1 MSEIV
6 VAPGTTTPQ
15 LGLIVTST
23 EPITLRQDTPE
34 SAIIAIGSSLTDQIE
49 VESIAASIAVNLS
62 GEAGDDILGG
72 AALADT
78 IAGGAGNDQIV
89 GNLGGD
95 TLTGGTGADAIDGN
109 AGADRID
116 GGAGNDDITP
126 GAGRDIITTGTGRD
140 VVRIDTVRGG
150 VDRIT
155 DFAKQDTIEISQD
168 LVRGS
173 GLQAGKLRA
182 TDFRAVQSIRDLSD
196 EDAAKII
203 YERRTGFVYFNR
215 ENGRDVKLFQLD
227 RNLNISAADF
237 EIF

>member
-6 VAPGTTTPQ
+6 VVPGTTTPQ
-15 LGLIVTST
+15 LGLIVDST

-34 SAIIAIGSSLTDQIE
+34 SSVIATGSNLADTIVAAS
-49 VESIAASIAVNLS
+49 VAASIAVNID
-62 GEAGDDILGG
+62 GEAGDDFLGG

-78 IAGGAGNDQIV
+78 IAGGNGSDQIV
-89 GNLGGD
+89 GNLGND
-95 TLTGGTGADAIDGN
+95 RLTGGAGADTIEGN

-116 GGAGNDDITP
+116 GGVGNDEIEP
-126 GAGRDIITTGTGRD
+126 GAGRDIITTGAGRD
-140 VVRIDTVRGG
+140 IIRIDTIRGG

-173 GLQAGKLRA
+173 GLQIGKLQA
-182 TDFRAVQSIRDLSD
+182 TDFQAVQSIRDLDDD
-196 EDAAKII
+196 EAAKII
-203 YERRTGFVYFNR
+203 YERRTGFVYYNR
-215 ENGRDVKLFQLD
+215 DNGRDVKLLQLD